1 MRNIFVT
8 GTDTGVGKTL
18 IAASLAAYLSVKR
31 KLDVGV
37 MKPFESGTE
46 TAGERSAKDAWTLRE
61 ASGSHDDMDE
71 INPYLFK
78 APLAPEAAAL
88 RENAAIDM
96 GFVTATFSK
105 LVNRHDMVVVEGAGG
120 LLVPITEGF
129 FYADLIV
136 SWKVPVIIV
145 SRLTLGTINHTL
157 LTNSYLKSAGVK
169 VLGVILNDTQGEND
183 AASQTNPAMLEKYLN
198 VPLLGVFPYMPG
210 IFEKG
215 VDRQRLAELFEMH
228 INCEQILSSL

>member
-37 MKPFESGTE
+37 MKPFESGAV
-46 TAGERSAKDAWTLRE
+46 TAGERRAGDAWTLRE
-61 ASGSHDDMDE
+61 ASGTPDEIGE
-71 INPYLFK
+71 INPYVFK
-78 APLAPEAAAL
+78 APLAPEAAARL
-88 RENAAIDM
+88 EKRAIDM
-96 GFVTATFSK
+96 DFVTAVYERLTG
-105 LVNRHDMVVVEGAGG
+105 RHDVVVVEGAGG
-120 LLVPITEGF
+120 LLVPIWEGF
-129 FYADLIV
+129 FYADLIL
-136 SWKVPVIIV
+136 SWKAPVIVV

-169 VLGVILNDTQGEND
+169 VLGIILNDTQGEND
-183 AASQTNPAMLEKYLN
+183 AASQTNPAMLEKYLD

-228 INCEQILSSL
+228 INCEQILNSL